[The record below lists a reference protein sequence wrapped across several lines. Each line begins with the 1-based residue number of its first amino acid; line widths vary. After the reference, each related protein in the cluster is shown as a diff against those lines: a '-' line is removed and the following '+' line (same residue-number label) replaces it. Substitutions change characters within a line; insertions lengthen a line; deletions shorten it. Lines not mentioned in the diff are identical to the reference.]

1 MIQTTCPYC
10 GVGCGIIAEVN
21 QTTVTIKGDKTHPA
35 NFGRLCSKGSALA
48 DTLDLND
55 RLLYPELHHQRVSWD
70 TALNKVAN
78 ELQRIIREH
87 GAEAIAFYVSGQL
100 LTEDYYVANKLMKG
114 FLGTANIDTN
124 SRLCMASSVAGHK
137 RAFGSDTVSGCYEDL
152 ELADLV
158 VLVGS
163 NLAWCHPILYQRLV
177 AAKEQRPR
185 LKIVVIDPRYTATSN
200 IADLHLSIRSGTDT
214 WLFNGLLNF
223 LRTHDH
229 LDYEFLEAHTHGSGA
244 ALKAARESAAT
255 IPQVAQLCGLNE
267 MEVAEFYRLFAKTE
281 QTVTVYSQGVNQSSA
296 GTDKVNSIINCHL
309 ATGRI
314 GKPGATPFS
323 VTGQPNAM
331 GGREVGALANQLV
344 AHMDFKPEQLDLVQQ
359 FWQSPVIA
367 QQPGLKAV
375 ELYDAIIAGQIKAL
389 WIMATNPVVSLPHA
403 DKVKQA
409 LGLCEL
415 VVVSDGV
422 RHTDTTEWAHVLLPV
437 LAWGEK
443 DGTVTNSER
452 RISRQRAF
460 LPTPGEAKPDWWIL
474 TQIALRMGFAEA
486 AFAYQSNADI
496 FREYAALSG
505 YKNPGSRDFDISG
518 LAKLSDADYQ
528 VLSPIQWP
536 IKSPTEVGTTRLF
549 CDYQFFTADNKAH
562 LIAITPRA
570 PVHLP
575 NRDYPFILNTGRT
588 RDQWHTMTRTGK
600 SARLL
605 SHASESYVEI
615 HPQDANLLRIQAE
628 DLVMVSSELGQVVVR
643 VKLAEHQQPGNV
655 FIPMHWNEQ
664 NSSQARV
671 GTLIP
676 SVTDPISGQPEFKHT
691 PVKVERYQ
699 SAWYGFLL
707 SRTELDAHSSQETAA
722 QPFSKLTLQEVADY
736 WVKIREMTGWRYELA
751 GQQRIDWSLWVRQQF
766 GIEDWLE
773 FQDCAQGRYR
783 CANIVNEQLNICL
796 FIGAEAHLTSRQPL
810 MSLFGKTLNP
820 GERLRLLT
828 GEPQPTLATSGEV
841 ICACHAVGRETIV
854 ATIRQH
860 GLVNYQQ
867 IGEALKAGTGC
878 GSCIPE
884 LKALLMAAPGR
895 EVA

>member
-1 MIQTTCPYC
+1 MVQTTCPYC
-10 GVGCGIIAEVN
+10 GVGCGITAEVN
-21 QTTVTIKGDKTHPA
+21 QHTVTIKGDKTHPA
-35 NFGRLCSKGSALA
+35 NFGRLCSKGAALA

-55 RLLYPELHHQRVSWD
+55 RLLYPELHHQRVSWE
-70 TALNKVAN
+70 TALTKVAD
-78 ELQRIIREH
+78 EFQRIIREH
-87 GAEAIAFYVSGQL
+87 GADAIAFYVSGQL

-163 NLAWCHPILYQRLV
+163 NLAWCHPVLYQRLA

-185 LKIVVIDPRYTATSN
+185 LKIVVIDPRYTATSDL
-200 IADLHLSIRSGTDT
+200 ADLHLPIRSGTDA

-229 LDYEFLEAHTHGSGA
+229 LDYEFLEAHTHGASA
-244 ALKAARESAAT
+244 ALKSARESAAT
-255 IPQVAQLCGLNE
+255 IPHIAQLCGLTE
-267 MEVAEFYRLFAKTE
+267 MDVAEFYRLFAKTDK
-281 QTVTVYSQGVNQSSA
+281 TVTVYSQGVNQSSA

-344 AHMDFKPEQLDLVQQ
+344 AHLDFKPEHLALVQQ

-367 QQPGLKAV
+367 PQPGLKAV
-375 ELYDAIIAGQIKAL
+375 ELYDAIVAGQIKAL

-403 DKVKQA
+403 DKIKQA
-409 LGLCEL
+409 LGMCEL
-415 VVVSDGV
+415 VVVSDCV
-422 RHTDTTEWAHVLLPV
+422 RHTDTTEWAHVLLPA

-443 DGTVTNSER
+443 EGTVTNSER

-460 LPTPGEAKPDWWIL
+460 LPAPGDAKPDWWIL
-474 TQIALRMGFAEA
+474 TEVARRLGFAES
-486 AFAYQSNADI
+486 AFAYQSSADI

-505 YKNPGSRDFDISG
+505 EQNKGTRDFDISG
-518 LAKLSDADYQ
+518 LANLSDADYQ
-528 VLSPIQWP
+528 RLSPVQWP
-536 IKSPTEVGTTRLF
+536 LKSPTEVGTTRLF
-549 CDYQFFTADNKAH
+549 SDYQFFTADNKAN

-570 PVHLP
+570 PVNLP
-575 NRDYPFILNTGRT
+575 SRDYPFILNTGRT

-605 SHASESYVEI
+605 SHTSEAYVEI
-615 HPQDANLLRIQAE
+615 HPQDAGLLRIQAE
-628 DLVMVSSELGQVVVR
+628 DLVTVSSELGQVVVR
-643 VKLAEHQQPGNV
+643 AKLSDHQQPGNV
-655 FIPMHWNEQ
+655 FIPMHWNGQ
-664 NSSQARV
+664 NSSQARI

-676 SVTDPISGQPEFKHT
+676 PVTDPISGQPEFKHT

-699 SAWYGFLL
+699 PAWYGFLL
-707 SRTELDAHSSQETAA
+707 SSTELDAPSNRETSA
-722 QPFSKLTLQEVADY
+722 QPFSKITLQEVADY
-736 WVKIREMTGWRYELA
+736 WVKVREVTGWRYELA
-751 GQQRIDWSLWVRQQF
+751 GQRRIDWSLWVRQQL
-766 GIEDWLE
+766 GTDDWLE
-773 FQDCAQGRYR
+773 FQDRAQGRYR
-783 CANIVNEQLNICL
+783 CANLVNEQLNICL
-796 FIGAEAHLTSRQPL
+796 FIGAEARLTSRKPL
-810 MSLFGKTLNP
+810 MNLFGKTLNLV
-820 GERLRLLT
+820 ERLRLLT
-828 GEPQPTLATSGEV
+828 GEPDSAPAASGEV
-841 ICACHAVGRETIV
+841 ICACHAVGRETIL
-854 ATIRQH
+854 AAIRQH

-867 IGEALKAGTGC
+867 IGEVLKAGTGC

-884 LKALLMAAPGR
+884 LKALLMATKGR